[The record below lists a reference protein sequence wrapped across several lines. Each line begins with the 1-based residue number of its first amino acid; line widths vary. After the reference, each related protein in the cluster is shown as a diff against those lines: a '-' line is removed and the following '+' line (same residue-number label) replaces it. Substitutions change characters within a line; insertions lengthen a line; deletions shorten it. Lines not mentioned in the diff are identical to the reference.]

1 MKRIFYYAAAIM
13 ALALLAVSCEKAS
26 QGLVLVAD
34 KTEFVADGEDEVTF
48 TVMKDGKDI
57 TNTSGVTV
65 CSEGTLS
72 TCLPLPPSENGFKF
86 STSIAGEYI
95 FSASYEGEHS
105 EPVTVNAI

>member
-1 MKRIFYYAAAIM
+1 MKRIIYCFIAVM
-13 ALALLAVSCEKAS
+13 ALAFTASCEKAS

-72 TCLPLPPSENGFKF
+72 TCLPLRENGFKF

-105 EPVTVNAI
+105 ESVTVNAI

>member
-13 ALALLAVSCEKAS
+13 ALALFAVSCEKAS

-34 KTEFVADGEDEVTF
+34 KTEFVADGEDEVSF
-48 TVMKDGKDI
+48 TIMKDGED
-57 TNTSGVTV
+57 TV
-65 CSEGTLS
+65 CCEGTLS
-72 TCLPLPPSENGFKF
+72 TCLPPSENGFKF

>member
-13 ALALLAVSCEKAS
+13 ALALFAVSCEKAS

-34 KTEFVADGEDEVTF
+34 KTEFV
-48 TVMKDGKDI
+48 I
-57 TNTSGVTV
+57 THTPGVTV
-65 CSEGTLS
+65 CCEGTLS
-72 TCLPLPPSENGFKF
+72 TCLPPSENGFKF

>member
-1 MKRIFYYAAAIM
+1 MKRIIYCFIAVM
-13 ALALLAVSCEKAS
+13 ALAFTASCEKAS

-34 KTEFVADGEDEVTF
+34 KTEFVADGEDEVSF
-48 TVMKDGKDI
+48 TIMKDGEDI
-57 TNTSGVTV
+57 THTPGVSL
-65 CSEGTLS
+65 CCEGTLD
-72 TCLPLPPSENGFKF
+72 TCIPPSENGFKF

>member
-13 ALALLAVSCEKAS
+13 ALALFAVSCEKAS
-26 QGLVLVAD
+26 H
-34 KTEFVADGEDEVTF
+34 
-48 TVMKDGKDI
+48 I
-57 TNTSGVTV
+57 THTPGVSV
-65 CSEGTLS
+65 CCEGTLS
-72 TCLPLPPSENGFKF
+72 TCLPPSENGFKF

>member
-57 TNTSGVTV
+57 TNTSS
-65 CSEGTLS
+65 SERKRFQILDFDCGRIYFLCILRGRTFGTGDGQCNLN
-72 TCLPLPPSENGFKF
+72 TGIIANG
-86 STSIAGEYI
+86 
-95 FSASYEGEHS
+95 
-105 EPVTVNAI
+105 

>member
-13 ALALLAVSCEKAS
+13 ALALFAVSCEKAS

-48 TVMKDGKDI
+48 TVMKDGEDI
-57 TNTSGVTV
+57 THTPGVSV
-65 CSEGTLS
+65 CCEGTLS
-72 TCLPLPPSENGFKF
+72 TCLPPSENGFKF

>member
-1 MKRIFYYAAAIM
+1 MKRIIYCFIAVM
-13 ALALLAVSCEKAS
+13 ALAFTASCEKAS

-34 KTEFVADGEDEVTF
+34 KTEFVADGEDEVSF
-48 TVMKDGKDI
+48 I
-57 TNTSGVTV
+57 THTPGVSV
-65 CSEGTLS
+65 CCEGTLS
-72 TCLPLPPSENGFKF
+72 TCLPPSENGFKF

>member
-1 MKRIFYYAAAIM
+1 MKRIIYCFIAVM
-13 ALALLAVSCEKAS
+13 ALAFTASCEKAS

-72 TCLPLPPSENGFKF
+72 ICLPPSENGFKF
-86 STSIAGEYI
+86 STSKAGEYI
-95 FSASYEGEHS
+95 FSASYKGEHS

>member
-13 ALALLAVSCEKAS
+13 ALALFAVSCEKAS

-72 TCLPLPPSENGFKF
+72 ICLPPSENGFKF
-86 STSIAGEYI
+86 STSMAGEYI